1 LVVIGIVVVLVLGI
15 IGVSAQTA
23 SQNNGNSVVVA
34 KNPKINI
41 EEARKIALKKV
52 EGKITEEF
60 TLEEEGGKIIA
71 YAFKIKD
78 ASNKMFEVQVEANT
92 GEILYA
98 EADVS

>member
-1 LVVIGIVVVLVLGI
+1 M
-15 IGVSAQTA
+15 
-23 SQNNGNSVVVA
+23 
-34 KNPKINI
+34 
-41 EEARKIALKKV
+41 KKV

-78 ASNKMFEVQVEANT
+78 ASNKMFEVQVDANT